1 MSEWTLPWLTLG
13 LVTLLMVL
21 QVLDVISTNRVLRLG
36 GREFNP
42 LVLWV
47 MRRMGRAWWL
57 PKLMVAAL
65 ISSLALAL
73 ADPQLDAVLAGIGG
87 VYALVVGHNFFT
99 AWLLGRVAAPV
110 RVREFGS

>member
-1 MSEWTLPWLTLG
+1 MTTEWTLPWLTFG
-13 LVTLLMVL
+13 LVIVLMAL

-42 LVLWV
+42 LVVWV

-57 PKLMVAAL
+57 PKLAVATL

-73 ADPQLDAVLAGIGG
+73 ADPQLDAVLAGIGALY
-87 VYALVVGHNFFT
+87 VLVVGHNFFT
-99 AWLLGRVAAPV
+99 AWLLGRVAPA
-110 RVREFGS
+110 RVRSLRR